1 MKRSELKEAIKAEIK
16 SVLSENRYDINDPN
30 SPLGKLNDEYESS
43 GLKGIVDKYGLDVVL
58 MMLSS
63 GEYGDRLN
71 EAMSDEER
79 EDKLQQAKRGG
90 GKEEMDPLNVYNRFY
105 KRDIDKLDKLDDI
118 IDVAENEVKAAD
130 EFLKDTK
137 FDLVEQDLGDKLKN
151 LPDDIDPDAMAEGG
165 RPGKGLDYLMGV

>member
-1 MKRSELKEAIKAEIK
+1 
-16 SVLSENRYDINDPN
+16 
-30 SPLGKLNDEYESS
+30 
-43 GLKGIVDKYGLDVVL
+43 
-58 MMLSS
+58 
-63 GEYGDRLN
+63 
-71 EAMSDEER
+71 
-79 EDKLQQAKRGG
+79 
-90 GKEEMDPLNVYNRFY
+90 MDPLNVYNRFY

-151 LPDDIDPDAMAEGG
+151 LPEDIDPDAMAEGG

>member
-1 MKRSELKEAIKAEIK
+1 
-16 SVLSENRYDINDPN
+16 
-30 SPLGKLNDEYESS
+30 
-43 GLKGIVDKYGLDVVL
+43 
-58 MMLSS
+58 
-63 GEYGDRLN
+63 
-71 EAMSDEER
+71 
-79 EDKLQQAKRGG
+79 
-90 GKEEMDPLNVYNRFY
+90 MDPLNVYNRFY